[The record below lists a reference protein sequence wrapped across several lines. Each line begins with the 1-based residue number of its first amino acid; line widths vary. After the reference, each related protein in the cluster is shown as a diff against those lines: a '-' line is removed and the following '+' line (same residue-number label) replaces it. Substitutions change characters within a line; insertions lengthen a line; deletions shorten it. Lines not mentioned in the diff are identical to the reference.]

1 MNKYYLVLCAL
12 AVGGS
17 GLGCSAGAESA
28 GSTNDSNPFAKDA
41 AGAIGGGGGGSGIP
55 IYNGAGGSM
64 GASDAAAALPPE
76 QEQSLD
82 FLAPRAGAN
91 RVYVAN
97 PGRNTVTVIDSTT
110 LATKE
115 IATGDSPTYVATVPG
130 QDLAL
135 VINVGAH
142 TLSILRDDGD
152 AAKGLL
158 SAPLRIVAKANA
170 IAIAPDGKHAVIWY
184 DASIKPPSTSGTTT
198 IQPGLATGSTQEV
211 SVVTLDPAKNDKVV
225 SMSVGY
231 NPSAVVFSSDG
242 AAAFVVTSD
251 GISELR
257 FATIKDASIA
267 PFTPIGSQQVTLV
280 RDAGAPADDARPA
293 LPDSG
298 VAQPDSA
305 GPSVDT
311 RPVEVDGG
319 VGDTDAEP
327 SGLDGGARNRDGG
340 LVRDAVAPDAGA
352 DSAPASA
359 TPPTSTETGKPI
371 DVSVTPDGHYAIARR
386 EDSATLLLID
396 LQTRTVTSTRLSS
409 TVTDLDM
416 LPDGSR
422 AFAVL
427 RDESTLVRIDIPAGF
442 TDVSYRASWPFEGGT
457 IGSVTMSS
465 SGTYALLYT
474 TAVAVNSLVKFDLVR
489 QETQSITLYKA
500 IRAVAISPD
509 EKSALVLHTRKT
521 GGTTS
526 TPLSEQEQLD
536 RAYGYSLVSLTD
548 GFAKLQLTPA
558 DPNPFA
564 ITPDS
569 SYAFVLLRDDSASVR
584 IAERIS
590 LTSFLVDDFPLG
602 SPPNSIA
609 ALSATA
615 HRVFVGQVHSEGR
628 ISFIDW
634 LTGNVQSVTGFALNG
649 RIQQ

>member
-12 AVGGS
+12 ALGGS
-17 GLGCSAGAESA
+17 GLACSASG
-28 GSTNDSNPFAKDA
+28 GSIGSSSGDSNAKDA
-41 AGAIGGGGGGSGIP
+41 AGAFGGGGGSGIP
-55 IYNGAGGSM
+55 ILTGKGGAMGAGG
-64 GASDAAAALPPE
+64 ATTTLPPE

-115 IATGDSPTYVATVPG
+115 IATGDSPTYLATVPG
-130 QDLAL
+130 QDIAL

-158 SAPLRIVAKANA
+158 SAPMRIVAKANA
-170 IAIAPDGKHAVIWY
+170 IAIAPDGKHAVLWY
-184 DASIKPPSTSGTTT
+184 DAAQRPPATSGTTT
-198 IQPGLATGSTQEV
+198 TQPGLTSGSTQEV
-211 SVVTLDPAKNDKVV
+211 SVVTLDPARNDKVV

-231 NPSAVVFSSDG
+231 SPSAVVFSSDG

-257 FATIKDASIA
+257 FAAIKDASIA
-267 PFTPIGSQQVTLV
+267 PFTPIGNQQVTLV
-280 RDAGAPADDARPA
+280 RDAGASPDDATPPS
-293 LPDSG
+293 PDSSG
-298 VAQPDSA
+298 AQPDSA
-305 GPSVDT
+305 GPVQDA
-311 RPVEVDGG
+311 RPAAVDGG
-319 VGDTDAEP
+319 VADIDAEP
-327 SGLDGGARNRDGG
+327 SGVDGDASNRDGRAQE
-340 LVRDAVAPDAGA
+340 VVAPDVGR
-352 DSAPASA
+352 DSAPVS
-359 TPPTSTETGKPI
+359 TPPPASTETGKPI

-386 EDSATLLLID
+386 EDSAAVLLID
-396 LQTRTVTSTRLSS
+396 LQTRTVTSTPLSS

-416 LPDGSR
+416 LPDGSL

-427 RDESTLVRIDIPAGF
+427 RDESKLVRIDIPAGF
-442 TDVSYRASWPFEGGT
+442 TDISRRASWPFEGGT

-465 SGTYALLYT
+465 SGAYALLYT
-474 TAVAVNSLVKFDLVR
+474 TAVAVNSLVKFDLAK
-489 QETQSITLYKA
+489 QATQSIALYKA

-509 EKSALVLHTRKT
+509 EKSALVLHTHKT

-536 RAYGYSLVSLTD
+536 RSYGYSLVSLTD

-569 SYAFVLLRDDSASVR
+569 SYAFVLLRDDSAGVR

-609 ALSATA
+609 ALSANA